1 MKYVIIG
8 AGGTGGNIG
17 AFLQAAEKDTTFI
30 ARGQHLAVMQE
41 KGLKINSF
49 LKGKMFL
56 ENLKAYDMESYSE
69 KADVI
74 FVCVKG
80 YSIEET
86 VSFIKKASH
95 ENTLVI
101 PILNIFGTGDHLAA
115 QLEEIKVLDGCIYIV
130 GYISAPGEIVQD
142 GHIFRI
148 VFGPRAEQPI
158 EKELLQTVERDLIE
172 SGIDVVVSDNIK
184 RDTFQKFS
192 FISSYA
198 ATGAYYDVTAQEI
211 QRPGA
216 CRDTFILLVKEI
228 ESIAAAMGISFNFN
242 VVDKNLAIVDA
253 LIPETT
259 ASMQKD
265 IIKGGNA
272 EIDGL
277 IFEVV
282 RLAAQYGIKAPEHYK
297 IAKHFGFEA

>member
-1 MKYVIIG
+1 MIIG

-17 AFLQAAEKDTTFI
+17 GFLQASGKDITFI
-30 ARGQHLAVMQE
+30 ARGEHLTSMKE

-49 LKGKMFL
+49 RKGQLFL
-56 ENLKAYDMESYSE
+56 ENLKAYDMASCQE

-80 YSIEET
+80 YSIEDT
-86 VSFIKKASH
+86 VSFIRKVSH
-95 ENTLVI
+95 EQTLVI
-101 PILNIFGTGDHLAA
+101 PILNIFGTGNQLAA
-115 QLEEIKVLDGCIYIV
+115 QLQDIKVLDGCIYIV
-130 GYISAPGEIVQD
+130 GFISAPGEIQQN
-142 GHIFRI
+142 GQIFRI
-148 VFGPRAEQPI
+148 VFGPRKNQPI
-158 EKELLQTVERDLIE
+158 EKELLEEVEKDLTE
-172 SGIDVVVSDNIK
+172 SGIDVVVSNDIK

-211 QRPGA
+211 QKPGA
-216 CRDTFILLVKEI
+216 CRDTFILLVKEV
-228 ESIAAAMGISFNFN
+228 ENIAEAMGISFNFN
-242 VVDKNLAIVDA
+242 LLNKNLAIVDA
-253 LIPETT
+253 LTPETT

-265 IIKGGNA
+265 IMKGGQA

-282 RLAAQYGIKAPEHYK
+282 RLAAKYAIEIPEHYK